1 MDTDIQNRMKRLRV
15 KIDQAAK
22 KANRSP
28 DEIKILAISKG
39 QDSSSIKNLFELGQI
54 RFGENYLQE
63 ALIKQEQLKDLN
75 IEWHFVGSI
84 QSNKTK
90 EIAKSFSYV
99 HSVDRIKIAA
109 RLNSHREGQKGALNV
124 LIQVRDDGSK
134 KNGVTLNKSCEF
146 FGAFKDFDN
155 LRLRG
160 LMYFPDAGKTNQKS
174 IYDYQKVAELLT
186 EIESGD
192 TLSMG
197 TSDDYSLAIQS
208 GATMIRVGTK
218 LFGPRSYIGK

>member
-1 MDTDIQNRMKRLRV
+1 MDTDLQNRIKRLQIKV
-15 KIDQAAK
+15 NQAAK
-22 KANRSP
+22 EANRSP

-39 QDSSSIKNLFELGQI
+39 QDSNRIRNLFELGQV

-63 ALIKQEQLKDLN
+63 AKMKQEQLKSLN

-99 HSVDRIKIAA
+99 HSVDRIKTAV
-109 RLNSHREGQKGALNV
+109 RLNAHREGHKVALNV
-124 LIQVRDDGSK
+124 LVQIRDNDSN
-134 KNGVTLNKSCEF
+134 KNGVTLDESYKFFQAFREF
-146 FGAFKDFDN
+146 SN

-160 LMYFPDAGKTNQKS
+160 LMYFPDAGKTRRKL
-174 IYDYQKVAELLT
+174 IYDYQKVTDLLT

-197 TSDDYSLAIQS
+197 TSDDYFLAIQS
-208 GATMIRVGTK
+208 GATMIRIGTE
-218 LFGPRSYIGK
+218 LFGPRNYTT

>member
-1 MDTDIQNRMKRLRV
+1 MNTDLQKRMKQLRA

-22 KANRSP
+22 KASRSP

-63 ALIKQEQLKDLN
+63 ALTKQEQLRDLD

-90 EIAKSFSYV
+90 EIAKNFSYV
-99 HSVDRIKIAA
+99 HSVDRVKIAS
-109 RLNSHREGQKGALNV
+109 RLNAHREGQEGTLNV
-124 LIQVRDDGSK
+124 LIQIRDDESK
-134 KNGVTLNKSCEF
+134 KNGVALNKSYEF
-146 FGAFKDFDN
+146 FTAFKDFNN
-155 LRLRG
+155 LCLRG
-160 LMYFPDAGKTNQKS
+160 LMYFPDAGKTDKKS
-174 IYDYQKVAELLT
+174 IYDYQKVADLLT

-197 TSDDYSLAIQS
+197 TSDDYSLAIHS
-208 GATMIRVGTK
+208 GATMIRIGTK

>member
-1 MDTDIQNRMKRLRV
+1 MNPDLQNRIERLQV
-15 KIDQAAK
+15 KVDQAAK

-39 QDSSSIKNLFELGQI
+39 QDSSRIKNLFELGQI

-63 ALIKQEQLKDLN
+63 AIIKQEKLSDLN

-90 EIAKSFSYV
+90 EIARSFSYI
-99 HSVDRIKIAA
+99 HSVDRIKIAE
-109 RLNSHREGQKGALNV
+109 RLNTHREGQKVALNV
-124 LIQVRDDGSK
+124 LLQIRDNDSR
-134 KNGVTLNKSCEF
+134 KNGITLGESYRFLQTFKEF
-146 FGAFKDFDN
+146 NN

-160 LMYFPDAGKTNQKS
+160 LMYFPEPGKTDQKS

-208 GATMIRVGTK
+208 GATMIRIGTE
-218 LFGPRSYIGK
+218 LFGPRNEKR

>member
-1 MDTDIQNRMKRLRV
+1 MDNDLQDRIERLQV
-15 KIDQAAK
+15 KVDRAAK
-22 KANRSP
+22 KANRNP

-39 QDSSSIKNLFELGQI
+39 QDSNRIKSLFELGQI

-63 ALIKQEQLKDLN
+63 AIIKQKQLKNLN

-84 QSNKTK
+84 QSNKTR
-90 EIAKSFSYV
+90 EIAKNFNYV

-109 RLNSHREGQKGALNV
+109 RLNAHREGQKVALNV
-124 LIQVRDDGSK
+124 LVQIRDSESK
-134 KNGVTLNKSCEF
+134 KNGVPLDKSCRF
-146 FGAFKDFDN
+146 FQAFKEFNN

-160 LMYFPDAGKTNQKS
+160 LMYFPDVGKTDQQS
-174 IYDYQKVAELLT
+174 IYDYQKVADLLT

-197 TSDDYSLAIQS
+197 TSYDYPLAIQS
-208 GATMIRVGTK
+208 GATMIRIGTE
-218 LFGPRSYIGK
+218 LFGSRNYRS